1 MASLDLNADEA
12 TILRAA
18 LWDRLTNLRVAASES
33 TRRGLGELASR
44 QLRHAADVQ
53 ALQRKL
59 DAIYPA

>member
-1 MASLDLNADEA
+1 MHTLELTDTEA

-33 TRRGLGELASR
+33 TRRGAQELASR
-44 QLRHAADVQ
+44 QLGHAAEVQ

-59 DAIYPA
+59 DAIYPP